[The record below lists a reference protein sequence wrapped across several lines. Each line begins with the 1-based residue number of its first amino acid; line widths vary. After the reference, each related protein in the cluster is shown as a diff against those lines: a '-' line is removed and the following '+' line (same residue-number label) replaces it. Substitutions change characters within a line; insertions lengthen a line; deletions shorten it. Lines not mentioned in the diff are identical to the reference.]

1 MRIFVDT
8 NIFLDIVFRREEVSA
23 AKRIFTL
30 IESGLFSAY
39 VADITLIN
47 IAYIASKQNVDV
59 KSFLH
64 YITRRFT
71 VLGADNSVFEEALQL
86 DNHDFEDNVQLILA
100 LKAQCQIIITNDKT
114 FIKEK
119 TDVISSMKFVE
130 NYCL

>member
-8 NIFLDIVFRREEVSA
+8 NIFLDIVFKREEVSA